1 MSFSKAPM
9 ARKLA
14 PSASA
19 GLSIPLISLKPL
31 KKYFKFITK
40 IKKNLIY
47 FEIFYFNHFI
57 KVLVKNSLTSFSF
70 SSDATLLYFIV
81 CDLLTQLLSC

>member
-19 GLSIPLISLKPL
+19 GLSIPLIDLKPL
-31 KKYFKFITK
+31 KKYFKFITEVKK
-40 IKKNLIY
+40 IFN
-47 FEIFYFNHFI
+47 IF
-57 KVLVKNSLTSFSF
+57 
-70 SSDATLLYFIV
+70 
-81 CDLLTQLLSC
+81 

>member
-1 MSFSKAPM
+1 MSFNKAPM

-14 PSASA
+14 PSAST

-40 IKKNLIY
+40 IKKILIY

-57 KVLVKNSLTSFSF
+57 KVLVKNSFTSLVA
-70 SSDATLLYFIV
+70 SSAASLLYANV
-81 CDLLTQLLSC
+81 CDLLTQLLSN

>member
-19 GLSIPLISLKPL
+19 GLSVPLINLKPL

-40 IKKNLIY
+40 IKKKIN
-47 FEIFYFNHFI
+47 IF
-57 KVLVKNSLTSFSF
+57 
-70 SSDATLLYFIV
+70 
-81 CDLLTQLLSC
+81 

>member
-31 KKYFKFITK
+31 KKYFKFI
-40 IKKNLIY
+40 IKAKKKFN
-47 FEIFYFNHFI
+47 IF
-57 KVLVKNSLTSFSF
+57 
-70 SSDATLLYFIV
+70 
-81 CDLLTQLLSC
+81 